1 MAIADR
7 IPRTPRVRGPSP
19 AFDARQASSS
29 GGPKSEWHA
38 AGEKSDND
46 VDAVP
51 DEEMFTLIEK
61 ELGSA

>member
-1 MAIADR
+1 VGGR
-7 IPRTPRVRGPSP
+7 
-19 AFDARQASSS
+19 SS
-29 GGPKSEWHA
+29 GTLRARSLT
-38 AGEKSDND
+38 ND